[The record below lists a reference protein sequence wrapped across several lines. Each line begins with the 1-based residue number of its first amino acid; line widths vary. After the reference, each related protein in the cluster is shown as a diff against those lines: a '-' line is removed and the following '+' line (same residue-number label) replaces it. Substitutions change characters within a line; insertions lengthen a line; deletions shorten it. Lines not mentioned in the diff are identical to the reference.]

1 MNKLLDNVYKYSVWI
16 VTSLA
21 IIGYFAYKTLTF
33 DGSIESVLNSWDTW
47 TNLAFIIFLNITVQS
62 GAIDSGISNG
72 LSSEEFELAD
82 KLNNKIIGS
91 VNNEMDDFRVF
102 IKKLN
107 KAELLRMQEDFLFS
121 VGDKK
126 VEDLSDKELK
136 KFKKLKPI
144 QHNVYGFNLPLFY
157 ELTRDGK
164 INYRASFN
172 RNKGRAKARIM
183 KIVSGVM
190 FGGLT
195 INMAFNTT
203 GLGEALV
210 SVLIIGI
217 GLMLTF
223 VMSFVPYTF
232 KLRFDLPKKVILKK
246 TLYDSYIDYKTGSH
260 KLVKVNQEVKLKD
273 EVIEV
278 VNPEETK
285 PEQASKE

>member
-16 VTSLA
+16 ITSLA
-21 IIGYFAYKTLTF
+21 IIGYFAYKTLIF
-33 DGSIESVLNSWDTW
+33 NGSIESVLNSWDTW

-72 LSSEEFELAD
+72 LSSEEFNLAD
-82 KLNNKIIGS
+82 KLNNKIIAS
-91 VNNEMDDFRVF
+91 VNNEMDDFRNF

-107 KAELLRMQEDFLFS
+107 KAELLRMQEDYLFS

-126 VEDLSDKELK
+126 IEDLDKKQLK

-144 QHNVYGFNLPLFY
+144 QHNVYGFNLPLYY
-157 ELTRDGK
+157 ELTRNGH

-172 RNKGRAKARIM
+172 RNKHKYLNKGG
-183 KIVSGVM
+183 KILSGVM
-190 FGGLT
+190 FGGMT
-195 INMAFNTT
+195 VNMAFNAT

-210 SVLIIGI
+210 SVLIISI

-223 VMSFVPYTF
+223 IMSFVPYTF

-246 TLYDSYIDYKTGSH
+246 TLYDSYVDYKKGTH
-260 KLVKVNQEVKLKD
+260 ELVKIKEDVILKD
-273 EVIEV
+273 DPKIE
-278 VNPEETK
+278 PIK
-285 PEQASKE
+285 QEQAPK

>member
-126 VEDLSDKELK
+126 VEDLTDKELK

-157 ELTRDGK
+157 ELTRGGK

-278 VNPEETK
+278 VKPEETK

>member
-126 VEDLSDKELK
+126 VEDLTDKELK
-136 KFKKLKPI
+136 KFNKLKPI

-278 VNPEETK
+278 VKPEETK
-285 PEQASKE
+285 PEQASNE

>member
-126 VEDLSDKELK
+126 VEDLTDKELK

>member
-16 VTSLA
+16 ITSLA

-33 DGSIESVLNSWDTW
+33 NGSVESVLNSWDTW
-47 TNLAFIIFLNITVQS
+47 TNLAFIIFLNLTVQS
-62 GAIDSGISNG
+62 GAIDSGITNG

-91 VNNEMDDFRVF
+91 VNNEMDDFRLF

-126 VEDLSDKELK
+126 VEDLTNKELK

-278 VNPEETK
+278 VKPEETK
-285 PEQASKE
+285 SEQASNV

>member
-1 MNKLLDNVYKYSVWI
+1 
-16 VTSLA
+16 
-21 IIGYFAYKTLTF
+21 
-33 DGSIESVLNSWDTW
+33 
-47 TNLAFIIFLNITVQS
+47 LNITVQS

-126 VEDLSDKELK
+126 VEVLTDKELK
-136 KFKKLKPI
+136 KFKKLKPL

-278 VNPEETK
+278 VKPEETK

>member
-126 VEDLSDKELK
+126 VEDLTDKELK

-157 ELTRDGK
+157 ELTRNGK

-278 VNPEETK
+278 VKPEETK

>member
-126 VEDLSDKELK
+126 VENLTDKELK

-172 RNKGRAKARIM
+172 RNKGRAKARVM

-273 EVIEV
+273 EIIEV
-278 VNPEETK
+278 AKPEETK
-285 PEQASKE
+285 PDQASKE

>member
-126 VEDLSDKELK
+126 VEDLTDKELK

-223 VMSFVPYTF
+223 VTSFVLYTF

-278 VNPEETK
+278 VKPEETK

>member
-126 VEDLSDKELK
+126 VEDLTDKELK

-164 INYRASFN
+164 IDYRASFN

-278 VNPEETK
+278 VKPEETK

>member
-16 VTSLA
+16 VTLLA

-126 VEDLSDKELK
+126 VEDLTDKELK

-278 VNPEETK
+278 VKPEETK

>member
-126 VEDLSDKELK
+126 VEDLTDKELK

-273 EVIEV
+273 EVVEAV
-278 VNPEETK
+278 KPEETK

>member
-21 IIGYFAYKTLTF
+21 ILGYFAYKTLTF

-107 KAELLRMQEDFLFS
+107 KAELLRMQEDFLFA

-126 VEDLSDKELK
+126 VEDLSDKESK

-273 EVIEV
+273 ESIETPK
-278 VNPEETK
+278 PEETK
-285 PEQASKE
+285 SEQASNV

>member
-21 IIGYFAYKTLTF
+21 IVGYFAYKTLTF
-33 DGSIESVLNSWDTW
+33 DGSIESVLSSWDTW

-273 EVIEV
+273 EIIEV
-278 VNPEETK
+278 VKPEETK

>member
-126 VEDLSDKELK
+126 VEDLTDKELK

-157 ELTRDGK
+157 ELTRGGK
-164 INYRASFN
+164 INYMASFN

-278 VNPEETK
+278 VKPEETK

>member
-21 IIGYFAYKTLTF
+21 IIGYFAYKTLVF
-33 DGSIESVLNSWDTW
+33 NGSVESVLNSWDTW

-72 LSSEEFELAD
+72 LSSEEFNLAD
-82 KLNNKIIGS
+82 KLNNKIIAS
-91 VNNEMDDFRVF
+91 VNNEMDDFRNF

-107 KAELLRMQEDFLFS
+107 KAELLRMQEDYLFS

-126 VEDLSDKELK
+126 VEDLDDKQLK

-144 QHNVYGFNLPLFY
+144 QHNVYGFNLPLYY
-157 ELTRDGK
+157 ELTRNGH

-172 RNKGRAKARIM
+172 KNKGKYLHKLG

-190 FGGLT
+190 FGGMT
-195 INMAFNTT
+195 VNMAFNAN

-210 SVLIIGI
+210 SVLIISI

-223 VMSFVPYTF
+223 IMSFVPFTF

-246 TLYDSYIDYKTGSH
+246 TLYDSYVDYKKGTH
-260 KLVKVNQEVKLKD
+260 ELVKIKED
-273 EVIEV
+273 VILRD
-278 VNPEETK
+278 ETK
-285 PEQASKE
+285 QAETKEEQAPK

>member
-107 KAELLRMQEDFLFS
+107 KAELLRMQEDFLFA

-278 VNPEETK
+278 VKPEETK

>member
-21 IIGYFAYKTLTF
+21 ILGYFAYKTLTF
-33 DGSIESVLNSWDTW
+33 DGSVESVLNSWDTW

-126 VEDLSDKELK
+126 VEDLTDKELK
-136 KFKKLKPI
+136 KFNKLKPI

-278 VNPEETK
+278 VKPEETK
-285 PEQASKE
+285 QEQAPK

>member
-21 IIGYFAYKTLTF
+21 ILGYFAYKTLTF

-126 VEDLSDKELK
+126 IEDLTDKELK

>member
-107 KAELLRMQEDFLFS
+107 KAELLRMQEDFLFA

-172 RNKGRAKARIM
+172 RNKGRAKARVM

-278 VNPEETK
+278 VKPEETK

>member
-126 VEDLSDKELK
+126 VEDLTDKELK

-273 EVIEV
+273 EIIEV
-278 VNPEETK
+278 VKPEETK

>member
-21 IIGYFAYKTLTF
+21 ILGYFAYKTLTF
-33 DGSIESVLNSWDTW
+33 DGSVESVLNSWDTW
-47 TNLAFIIFLNITVQS
+47 TNLAFIIFLNLTVQS

-72 LSSEEFELAD
+72 LSSEDFMLAD
-82 KLNNKIIGS
+82 KLNNRIIAS

-102 IKKLN
+102 IKMLN

-126 VEDLSDKELK
+126 VEDLTNKEMK

-144 QHNVYGFNLPLFY
+144 QHNVYGFNLPLYY
-157 ELTRDGK
+157 ELTRNGH
-164 INYRASFN
+164 INYKASFN
-172 RNKGRAKARIM
+172 KNTHKYWNKAG
-183 KIVSGVM
+183 KIISGIM
-190 FGGLT
+190 FGGMT
-195 INMAFNTT
+195 VSIAFNSS
-203 GLGEALV
+203 GIGEATV

-246 TLYDSYIDYKTGSH
+246 TLYDSYIDYKNGTH
-260 KLVKVNQEVKLKD
+260 KLVKIQEEPKLKD
-273 EVIEV
+273 ESIA
-278 VNPEETK
+278 PPKIEETK
-285 PEQASKE
+285 QEQAPK

>member
-126 VEDLSDKELK
+126 VEDLTDKELK

-278 VNPEETK
+278 AKPEETK

>member
-126 VEDLSDKELK
+126 VEDLTDKELK

-278 VNPEETK
+278 VKPEETK

>member
-126 VEDLSDKELK
+126 VEDLTDKELK
-136 KFKKLKPI
+136 KFNKLKPI

-278 VNPEETK
+278 VKPEETK

>member
-107 KAELLRMQEDFLFS
+107 KAELIRMQEDFLFS

-126 VEDLSDKELK
+126 VEDLTDKELK

-278 VNPEETK
+278 VKPEETK
-285 PEQASKE
+285 PEKASKE

>member
-126 VEDLSDKELK
+126 VEDLTDKELK

-273 EVIEV
+273 EIIEV
-278 VNPEETK
+278 AKPEETK
-285 PEQASKE
+285 PDQASKE